1 MGDGHLQ
8 SVLWRKCPRHTTKL
22 GMNAPDFKVSNK
34 PYDGSDRQNLP
45 GLIVSNQPHD
55 GRDRQNFSGLIC

>member
-8 SVLWRKCPRHTTKL
+8 SVLWWKCQRHITEL
-22 GMNAPDFKVSNK
+22 GMNAPDFKVSNQ
-34 PYDGSDRQNLP
+34 PHDGKDRQNLP
-45 GLIVSNQPHD
+45 GLIISDQPHD